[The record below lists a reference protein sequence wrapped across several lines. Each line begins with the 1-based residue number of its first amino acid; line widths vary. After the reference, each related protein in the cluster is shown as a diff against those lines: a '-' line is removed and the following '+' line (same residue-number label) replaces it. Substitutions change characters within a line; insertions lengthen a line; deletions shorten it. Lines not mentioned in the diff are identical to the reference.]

1 MKMKTQF
8 RVISR
13 NTRKEQLLN
22 ASEVSRFFKLNDI
35 REYAISKVK
44 SNLDKVINVYLIS
57 SIAVLSV
64 ILITKII
71 MQWI

>member
-1 MKMKTQF
+1 MKTQF
-8 RVISR
+8 RVINRVS
-13 NTRKEQLLN
+13 RKEQLLN

-44 SNLDKVINVYLIS
+44 SNLDKVIDVYIIS

>member
-1 MKMKTQF
+1 MKTQF

-22 ASEVSRFFKLNDI
+22 ASEVSRFFKINDI

-44 SNLDKVINVYLIS
+44 SNLDKVIDVYLIS

>member
-1 MKMKTQF
+1 MTQF
-8 RVISR
+8 KVINR
-13 NTRKEQLLN
+13 TTRKEQLLN
-22 ASEVSRFFKLNDI
+22 SSEVSRFFKLNDI

-44 SNLDKVINVYLIS
+44 SNLDKAIDVYIIS

-71 MQWI
+71 LTWI

>member
-1 MKMKTQF
+1 MKTQF
-8 RVISR
+8 KVINR
-13 NTRKEQLLN
+13 TTRIEQLLN

-44 SNLDKVINVYLIS
+44 SNSDKAIDVYIIS

>member
-1 MKMKTQF
+1 MKMTQF
-8 RVISR
+8 KVINR
-13 NTRKEQLLN
+13 TTRKEQLLN

-44 SNLDKVINVYLIS
+44 SNLDKAIDVYIIS

-71 MQWI
+71 LTWI

>member
-44 SNLDKVINVYLIS
+44 SNLDKVIDVYLIS

>member
-1 MKMKTQF
+1 MKTQF

-44 SNLDKVINVYLIS
+44 SNLDKAIDVYIIS

-71 MQWI
+71 MKWI

>member
-1 MKMKTQF
+1 MKTQF
-8 RVISR
+8 KVINR
-13 NTRKEQLLN
+13 TTRIEQLLN

-44 SNLDKVINVYLIS
+44 SNLDKAIDVYIIS